1 VLLACAVAV
10 ADAVAVLWRS
20 FSGYVAVAGS
30 GIDAS
35 AGPVA
40 GAVEALNIAGAI
52 AVSVG
57 AFADAIAVALLALF
71 LVLPVQFPI
80 AKLSNFIVEK

>member
-1 VLLACAVAV
+1 M
-10 ADAVAVLWRS
+10 
-20 FSGYVAVAGS
+20 
-30 GIDAS
+30 
-35 AGPVA
+35 
-40 GAVEALNIAGAI
+40 EALNIAGAI

>member
-1 VLLACAVAV
+1 MLLI
-10 ADAVAVLWRS
+10 VLWWS

-30 GIDAS
+30 GVDAS

-52 AVSVG
+52 AVSVD

-71 LVLPVQFPI
+71 LVLHVLFSNW
-80 AKLSNFIVEK
+80 KLSNLTVEK